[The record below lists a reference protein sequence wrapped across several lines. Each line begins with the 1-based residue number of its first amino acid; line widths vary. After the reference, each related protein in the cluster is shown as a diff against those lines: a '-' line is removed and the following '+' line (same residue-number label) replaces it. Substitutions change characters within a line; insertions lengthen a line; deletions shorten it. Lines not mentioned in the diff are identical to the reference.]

1 MLAPGEKS
9 DPHPKQSWSWDWR
22 YVEGVEEEE
31 VEVEVGTAEA
41 FRDIESML
49 STCLGAGG
57 RAGTTGRSL
66 TRKGKGWSG
75 RCGGER
81 WFTSWSDWLVC

>member
-31 VEVEVGTAEA
+31 EEEEEEVEVGTAEA

-49 STCLGAGG
+49 STCLGAGAG
-57 RAGTTGRSL
+57 RHNRAKLDPEGEGVVREMWGR
-66 TRKGKGWSG
+66 KVVYK
-75 RCGGER
+75 
-81 WFTSWSDWLVC
+81 LV